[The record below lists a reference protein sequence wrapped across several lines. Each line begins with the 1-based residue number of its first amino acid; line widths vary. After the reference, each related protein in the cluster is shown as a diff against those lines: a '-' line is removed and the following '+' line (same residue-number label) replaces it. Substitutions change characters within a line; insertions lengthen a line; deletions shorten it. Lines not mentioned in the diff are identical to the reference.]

1 MRGSILFFL
10 IFINSFYVKSQINC
24 DFIAE
29 GDNILIEIIEGYGES
44 FDSAELDAK
53 RNAVNQAV
61 GVYISSETL
70 LNNDKIDYDYIKENS
85 RGLIVKSCILS
96 QDIIDDEH
104 VVRIKSVI
112 GREKM
117 YKTLSQAGVKID
129 FDSKIILIDINSE
142 KNILHGEQEIVNT
155 ILKELNSGDPF
166 IYSIKESG
174 LAKIKK
180 NIGSQTVTSKSNFK
194 VKLSIAIKPNYGNYL
209 KNLENA
215 LKNTAAL
222 SYTDDF
228 ILVDGK
234 KGLFYFPF
242 NNTNDA
248 LSSKWLSSNKLLF
261 INKIYKNFESKDF
274 NKIFKIESEKK
285 GKVIRITPEGRKS
298 KKKEKFLK
306 KYNGINYHVNA
317 SIMSFSDPNITSEI
331 ASIIEDHISE
341 DYFLIT
347 LYSSNG
353 VVLDT
358 YPGKYNHKLGK
369 VIFDGQSSSTKSQNT
384 RTKSDKIEVVRKEY
398 SNLKQ
403 LKIQS
408 VTANNES
415 TFITNELGSYTKEV
429 RNSTIGIL
437 VSLVPIIYSS
447 LRFNNWSSSN
457 VSPYGFSANYNPIQ
471 TELNISTTSSI
482 ISSSIFSIWRYS
494 LFNAPLKIF
503 KLRKPEQTFIFSSDL
518 EYIKS
523 KVTLNANKQG
533 LIEENH
539 EIFNWDIFKNKNN
552 TLSVSYIELP
562 IKIEDLEKKLS
573 NIEIKRISKA
583 RYRSELNNKN

>member
-1 MRGSILFFL
+1 M
-10 IFINSFYVKSQINC
+10 KSQINC

-285 GKVIRITPEGRKS
+285 GKVKRITPEGRKS

-331 ASIIEDHISE
+331 ASIIEGHISE

-358 YPGKYNHKLGK
+358 
-369 VIFDGQSSSTKSQNT
+369 
-384 RTKSDKIEVVRKEY
+384 
-398 SNLKQ
+398 
-403 LKIQS
+403 
-408 VTANNES
+408 
-415 TFITNELGSYTKEV
+415 
-429 RNSTIGIL
+429 
-437 VSLVPIIYSS
+437 
-447 LRFNNWSSSN
+447 
-457 VSPYGFSANYNPIQ
+457 
-471 TELNISTTSSI
+471 
-482 ISSSIFSIWRYS
+482 
-494 LFNAPLKIF
+494 
-503 KLRKPEQTFIFSSDL
+503 
-518 EYIKS
+518 
-523 KVTLNANKQG
+523 
-533 LIEENH
+533 
-539 EIFNWDIFKNKNN
+539 
-552 TLSVSYIELP
+552 
-562 IKIEDLEKKLS
+562 
-573 NIEIKRISKA
+573 
-583 RYRSELNNKN
+583 